1 MSIFFRDHVPK
12 KQKHRSGISLPV
24 FTLSLNLELHHLL
37 SRLLSLDAGALR
49 GANHCFFFF
58 YQFIE
63 DFGMVKNMYKLTIFI
78 ILLFLI
84 NFGSCSGAPPAE
96 EDRIREMIK
105 EVAGKAEAKDIGAI
119 KKHISRKYRDPRG
132 NDYQGLSGLLLYH
145 FFRAEKISTYLTEME
160 VSVEGEKATAAVEAI
175 LTRGK
180 EIKSLKD
187 LIPEG
192 ASYYLFNLVFQKEQG
207 EWLLISAEWKPVSS
221 AQERGR

>member
-1 MSIFFRDHVPK
+1 MLQKNKSIDRGEAS
-12 KQKHRSGISLPV
+12 RCSLFLKIV
-24 FTLSLNLELHHLL
+24 IHHLL
-37 SRLLSLDAGALR
+37 YLLLSLDAGALSR
-49 GANHCFFFF
+49 VDYCFVFF
-58 YQFIE
+58 YQSIK
-63 DFGMVKNMYKLTIFI
+63 DFGMVKNMHKLI
-78 ILLFLI
+78 ILITLLFLI
-84 NFGSCSGAPPAE
+84 TFGSCSGALPAE

-105 EVAGKAEAKDIGAI
+105 EVAEKAETKDIGAI
-119 KKHISRKYRDPRG
+119 KKHISRNYRDPRG
-132 NDYQGLSGLLLYH
+132 NDYQELSGLLLYH

-221 AQERGR
+221 DQERRK